1 MNRNIQHADGTHFE
15 VKDDEFG
22 MSASVQ
28 RDDDFFATDIA
39 WVFFFA
45 FCLGLLA
52 HPLISCAWES
62 L

>member
-1 MNRNIQHADGTHFE
+1 MNEDIEPMIVTTE
-15 VKDDEFG
+15 
-22 MSASVQ
+22 